1 MATIGADFPQ
11 STQERKAKLEE
22 ILEDQKSVSSV
33 KFPDCS
39 YMLGDL
45 PVTINED
52 NSQ

>member
-11 STQERKAKLEE
+11 SRQARKAKLEK
-22 ILEDQKSVSSV
+22 QKLAPSMEVPEHSHRI
-33 KFPDCS
+33 
-39 YMLGDL
+39 GAL